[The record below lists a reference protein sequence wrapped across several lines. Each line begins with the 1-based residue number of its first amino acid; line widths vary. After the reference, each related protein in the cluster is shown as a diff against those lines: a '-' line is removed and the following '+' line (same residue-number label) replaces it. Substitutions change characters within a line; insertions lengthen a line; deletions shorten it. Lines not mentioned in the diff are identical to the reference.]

1 LFVCGFFFFFFSG
14 FCGVGGVFAYL
25 LCFGGGGARARARAL
40 PALPLLLLLLL
51 LLLAPI
57 GPLLAPEAI
66 DRPATAPYGR
76 DVLSRLLSGGAA
88 KALGISA
95 GP

>member
-1 LFVCGFFFFFFSG
+1 GSVCFFYSLGVVVCPPLF
-14 FCGVGGVFAYL
+14 L
-25 LCFGGGGARARARAL
+25 FGGRARARARAL
-40 PALPLLLLLLL
+40 PALPLLLLLL
-51 LLLAPI
+51 API
-57 GPLLAPEAI
+57 GSLLAPEAI

>member
-1 LFVCGFFFFFFSG
+1 
-14 FCGVGGVFAYL
+14 
-25 LCFGGGGARARARAL
+25 ARARARAL
-40 PALPLLLLLLL
+40 PALPLLLLLL
-51 LLLAPI
+51 API
-57 GPLLAPEAI
+57 GSLLAPEAI

>member
-1 LFVCGFFFFFFSG
+1 MPAPRSSSRS
-14 FCGVGGVFAYL
+14 
-25 LCFGGGGARARARAL
+25 ARVLARVL

-51 LLLAPI
+51 LAPI
-57 GPLLAPEAI
+57 GPRRAPEAI

-76 DVLSRLLSGGAA
+76 DVLSRLRPGGAA